1 MLNVKKTLTKI
12 LKNSTLS
19 ATQTDYNTTSLE
31 SGVTI
36 PSNGFLLMTKASA
49 SAACNYSVVV
59 TRNSVAMPSVS
70 QATPSGTIIHA
81 CLPVMKGDSVKL
93 VSGYTG
99 SPYAKL
105 ISYMG
110 GVLLNSIF
118 KGILTPCRKVVGVC

>member
-19 ATQTDYNTTSLE
+19 NTQTDYNDTDLS

-36 PSNGFLLMTKASA
+36 PSNGFLLMTKGSA
-49 SAACNYSVVV
+49 NVACSYSLTV
-59 TRNSVAMPSVS
+59 TRNSVAMSSVS
-70 QATPSGTIIHA
+70 QATPSGTIIHT

-110 GVLLNSIF
+110 GGN
-118 KGILTPCRKVVGVC
+118 